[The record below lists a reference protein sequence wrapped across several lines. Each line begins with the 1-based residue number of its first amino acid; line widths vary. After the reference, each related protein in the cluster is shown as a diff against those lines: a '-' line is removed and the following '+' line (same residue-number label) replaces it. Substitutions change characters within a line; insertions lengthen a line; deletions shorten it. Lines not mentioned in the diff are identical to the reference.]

1 MGAFPNTQPLFVSL
15 AQQLRDRITAG
26 EWSRGERLPPEATLA
41 ATHAVGINT
50 VRRAVGMLV
59 DDGVVVRRQGSGT
72 YVSARWTGKTP
83 LIGVI
88 VPSRSYYFPTVV
100 DGITEVARAAGATLR
115 IVSSEYDDALEI
127 RRIREL
133 LAAGCDGLLITPT
146 LHRTDPTA
154 RLDLLRALPIP
165 VLLMERMPT
174 DSPPDDG
181 LSAVCTDV
189 VAGGYAAVRHLARQG
204 RRRIGFLGRRDTAT
218 ADAALRG
225 YRRAID
231 DLTLVDLPGAVTRR
245 DSWDDAA
252 LADYA
257 HRALSGGLD
266 GVVCLGD
273 REATAL
279 LPHLRR
285 VGLSLPDDLAL
296 VAFDDEEAADA
307 SLPLTAVSPPKRE
320 IGRLAAATLLRQLGR
335 GGDRTP
341 VRMLLQPV
349 VRERASTA
357 VVSTRMAATACMIA
371 PRVIG

>member
-15 AQQLRDRITAG
+15 AQQLRERIDSG
-26 EWSRGERLPPEATLA
+26 EWKGGERLPTEAALA
-41 ATHAVGINT
+41 ATYAVGINT
-50 VRRAVGMLV
+50 VRRAVGRLV
-59 DDGVVVRRQGSGT
+59 NEGVVVRRQGSGT
-72 YVSARWTGKTP
+72 YVSVQASRRASP

-88 VPSRSYYFPTVV
+88 VPSRTYYFPTVIE
-100 DGITEVARAAGATLR
+100 GITEVARTAGATLR
-115 IVSSEYDDALEI
+115 IASSEYDDALEI
-127 RRIREL
+127 RCIREL
-133 LAAGCDGLLITPT
+133 LVAGCAGLLITPT
-146 LHRTDPTA
+146 LHLADPTA
-154 RLDLLRALPIP
+154 RLDLLRSLPVP
-165 VLLMERMPT
+165 VVLMERMPA

-189 VAGGYAAVRHLARQG
+189 VAGGYAAVRHLARRG
-204 RRRIGFLGRRDTAT
+204 RRRLGFLGRRDTAT

-231 DLTLVDLPGAVTRR
+231 DLTLVDLPGAVVRR

-257 HRALSGGLD
+257 HRAHSAGLD

-285 VGLSLPDDLAL
+285 AGLSLPDDLAL

-307 SLPLTAVSPPKRE
+307 PLPLTAVSPPKRE
-320 IGRLAAATLLRQLGR
+320 IGRLAASTLLRMMGR
-335 GGDRTP
+335 GGDRAP

-349 VRERASTA
+349 VRERASSA
-357 VVSTRMAATACMIA
+357 PVPTRALQPLA
-371 PRVIG
+371 

>member
-15 AQQLRDRITAG
+15 AQQLRDRIAAG
-26 EWSRGERLPPEATLA
+26 EWSQGERLPPEATLA

-72 YVSARWTGKTP
+72 YVSARGAGKSP
-83 LIGVI
+83 VIGVI
-88 VPSRSYYFPTVV
+88 VPSHSYYFPTVV
-100 DGITEVARAAGATLR
+100 EGITEVARAAGVTLR

-133 LAAGCDGLLITPT
+133 LAAGCSGLLITPT
-146 LHRTDPTA
+146 LHLADPTA
-154 RLDLLRALPIP
+154 RLELLRALPIP
-165 VLLMERMPT
+165 VVLMERMPT

-204 RRRIGFLGRRDTAT
+204 RRRIGFLGRRATAT

-231 DLTLVDLPGAVTRR
+231 GLTLVDLPDAVVRR
-245 DSWDDAA
+245 DSWDEAA

-257 HRALSGGLD
+257 HRARSAGLD

-285 VGLSLPDDLAL
+285 AGLSLPDDLAL

-307 SLPLTAVSPPKRE
+307 PLPLTAVSPPKRE
-320 IGRLAAATLLRQLGR
+320 IGRLAASTLLRMLGR

-349 VRERASTA
+349 VRERASSA
-357 VVSTRMAATACMIA
+357 KRLLRARAS
-371 PRVIG
+371 

>member
-15 AQQLRDRITAG
+15 AQQLRDRIAAG

-72 YVSARWTGKTP
+72 YVSARGAGKSP
-83 LIGVI
+83 VIGVI
-88 VPSRSYYFPTVV
+88 VPSHSYYFPTVV
-100 DGITEVARAAGATLR
+100 EGITEVARAAGVTLR

-133 LAAGCDGLLITPT
+133 LAAGCSGLLITPT
-146 LHRTDPTA
+146 LHLADPTA

-165 VLLMERMPT
+165 VVLMERMPT

-231 DLTLVDLPGAVTRR
+231 DLTLVDLPGAVVRR
-245 DSWDDAA
+245 DSWDEAA

-257 HRALSGGLD
+257 HRARSAGLD

-285 VGLSLPDDLAL
+285 AGLSLPDDLAL

-307 SLPLTAVSPPKRE
+307 PLPLTAVSPPKRE
-320 IGRLAAATLLRQLGR
+320 IGRLAASTLLRMLGR

-349 VRERASTA
+349 VRERASSA
-357 VVSTRMAATACMIA
+357 RAQ
-371 PRVIG
+371 PRVLQPLA

>member
-15 AQQLRDRITAG
+15 AQQLRDRIAAG
-26 EWSRGERLPPEATLA
+26 EWSQGERLPPEATLA

-59 DDGVVVRRQGSGT
+59 DDGVVVRRQGAGT
-72 YVSARWTGKTP
+72 YVSARWAGKSP
-83 LIGVI
+83 VIGVI
-88 VPSRSYYFPTVV
+88 VPSHSYYFPTVV
-100 DGITEVARAAGATLR
+100 EGITEVARAAGVTLR

-133 LAAGCDGLLITPT
+133 LAAGCSGLLITPT
-146 LHRTDPTA
+146 LHLADPTA
-154 RLDLLRALPIP
+154 RLELLRALPIP
-165 VLLMERMPT
+165 VVLMERMPT

-181 LSAVCTDV
+181 LSAVCTDI

-231 DLTLVDLPGAVTRR
+231 GLTLVDLPDAVVRR
-245 DSWDDAA
+245 DSWDEAA
-252 LADYA
+252 LADYV
-257 HRALSGGLD
+257 HRALSVGLD

-307 SLPLTAVSPPKRE
+307 PLPLTAVSPPKRE
-320 IGRLAAATLLRQLGR
+320 IGRLAASTLLRMLGR

-349 VRERASTA
+349 VRERASSA
-357 VVSTRMAATACMIA
+357 HA
-371 PRVIG
+371 PARILQPLA

>member
-15 AQQLRDRITAG
+15 AQQLRDRIAAG
-26 EWSRGERLPPEATLA
+26 EWSQGERLPPEATLA

-72 YVSARWTGKTP
+72 YVSARGAGKSP
-83 LIGVI
+83 VIGVI
-88 VPSRSYYFPTVV
+88 VPSHSYYFPTVV
-100 DGITEVARAAGATLR
+100 EGITEVARAAGVTLR

-133 LAAGCDGLLITPT
+133 LAAGCSGLLITPT
-146 LHRTDPTA
+146 LHLADPTA
-154 RLDLLRALPIP
+154 RLELLRALPIP
-165 VLLMERMPT
+165 VVLMERMPT

-231 DLTLVDLPGAVTRR
+231 GLTLVDLPDAVVRR
-245 DSWDDAA
+245 DSWDEAA

-257 HRALSGGLD
+257 HRARSAGLD

-285 VGLSLPDDLAL
+285 AGLSLPDDLAL

-307 SLPLTAVSPPKRE
+307 PLPLTAVSPPKRE
-320 IGRLAAATLLRQLGR
+320 IGRLAASTLLRMLGR

-349 VRERASTA
+349 VRERASSA
-357 VVSTRMAATACMIA
+357 KRLLRARAS
-371 PRVIG
+371 

>member
-1 MGAFPNTQPLFVSL
+1 
-15 AQQLRDRITAG
+15 
-26 EWSRGERLPPEATLA
+26 
-41 ATHAVGINT
+41 
-50 VRRAVGMLV
+50 
-59 DDGVVVRRQGSGT
+59 
-72 YVSARWTGKTP
+72 
-83 LIGVI
+83 
-88 VPSRSYYFPTVV
+88 
-100 DGITEVARAAGATLR
+100 
-115 IVSSEYDDALEI
+115 VSSEYDDALEI
-127 RRIREL
+127 RRIREF
-133 LAAGCDGLLITPT
+133 LASGISGLLITPT

-165 VLLMERMPT
+165 VVLMERMPT

-189 VAGGYAAVRHLARQG
+189 VAGGYAAVRHLARHG

-231 DLTLVDLPGAVTRR
+231 DLTLVDLPGAVVRR

-257 HRALSGGLD
+257 HRACSEGLD

-279 LPHLRR
+279 LPHLRKA
-285 VGLSLPDDLAL
+285 GLSLPDRLGL

-307 SLPLTAVSPPKRE
+307 PLPLTAVSPPKRE
-320 IGRLAAATLLRQLGR
+320 IGRLAASTLLRMLGR
-335 GGDRTP
+335 SSDRTP

-349 VRERASTA
+349 VRERASSAHVTDPIVQPLA
-357 VVSTRMAATACMIA
+357 RFSSAS
-371 PRVIG
+371 